1 MDPGAA
7 ARAVSRTSCPAPLS
21 ARVAR
26 THPRCSSRISTHLFF
41 GAPHPHIPHPGAAR
55 HAPQTRPRH
64 GTPRPGSSRA
74 RPAQS
79 VPRLEREPGA
89 RWRGVSVPESSE
101 PRPHWSSGPR
111 KARCVPCGVWRG
123 PAELRTPPPA
133 SPARASHGLS
143 KRARAM
149 AKATAGA
156 AGMRWQLLPLL
167 LLLQLLGQ
175 GEFCR
180 WLMACAAGTKLVR
193 CAPRPSRRL
202 WRRPPAGRG

>member
-7 ARAVSRTSCPAPLS
+7 AREASRTSYPYLLAPELRAHTLGPAAGFP
-21 ARVAR
+21 R
-26 THPRCSSRISTHLFF
+26 TFFF

-64 GTPRPGSSRA
+64 GTPRLGSSRA

-89 RWRGVSVPESSE
+89 RWRGVSVPESSD
-101 PRPHWSSGPR
+101 PGPHWSLAPR
-111 KARCVPCGVWRG
+111 KACRVPCGVWPG
-123 PAELRTPPPA
+123 PAELRTPPQA
-133 SPARASHGLS
+133 SPARSSHGLS

-149 AKATAGA
+149 AKATTGA

-167 LLLQLLGQ
+167 LLQLLGQ
-175 GEFCR
+175 GESCR
-180 WLMACAAGTKLVR
+180 WLVAWAAGTKFVR

-202 WRRPPAGRG
+202 WRRPPAGRE